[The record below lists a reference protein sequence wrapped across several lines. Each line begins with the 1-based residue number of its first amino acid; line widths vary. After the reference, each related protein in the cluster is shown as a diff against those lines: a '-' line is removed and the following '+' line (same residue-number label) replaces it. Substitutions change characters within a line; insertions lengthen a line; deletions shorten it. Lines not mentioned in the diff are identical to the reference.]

1 MSIRLLL
8 LQLLPLNQC
17 NAALPAGRLAD
28 PSQVV
33 PGGGLPIR
41 EDVAAG
47 HLLQLRRA
55 QVLLCRPRG
64 LVTLEDIAREV
75 GEFLG
80 GDLLRGLHH
89 AVLVGLAEL
98 DIAYLL

>member
-8 LQLLPLNQC
+8 LQLLLLNQR
-17 NAALPAGRLAD
+17 NAALPTGRLAD
-28 PSQVV
+28 PAQVV
-33 PGGGLPIR
+33 PGGGLPVR
-41 EDVAAG
+41 KDVAAC

-55 QVLLCRPRG
+55 QVLLRRPRG
-64 LVTLEDIAREV
+64 LVALKDIAREV

-89 AVLVGLAEL
+89 AVLVSLAKF